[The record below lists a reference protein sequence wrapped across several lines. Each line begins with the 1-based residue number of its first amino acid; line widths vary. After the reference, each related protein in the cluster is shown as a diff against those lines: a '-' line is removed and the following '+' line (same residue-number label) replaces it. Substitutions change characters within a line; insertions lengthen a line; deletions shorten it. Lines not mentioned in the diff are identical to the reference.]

1 MFSPL
6 SPLSSRETL
15 EGRWPA
21 VISLASGL
29 LLEWPAGDMDAGEL
43 VFQGFTLVWHLSGNG
58 YLHTCLSEE
67 AKNMQKHYNLHGH
80 SGFSWYIFSR
90 KVYCTRTK
98 VMLNV
103 THTHTHSQF
112 PHFWPAW
119 PTYWSWVLFVILCNH
134 LNWDHPFIMFWRN
147 KENIELWLMDILLGH
162 AWFEVFISVIY
173 SVHGPFFFF
182 HFVKGFRIYVV
193 HLWVHFLV
201 FSCIYS

>member
-103 THTHTHSQF
+103 THTHTLTVSTLLTCV
-112 PHFWPAW
+112 
-119 PTYWSWVLFVILCNH
+119 TYLLVMGAVCNTVQSSELGPPFHYVL
-134 LNWDHPFIMFWRN
+134 
-147 KENIELWLMDILLGH
+147 K
-162 AWFEVFISVIY
+162 
-173 SVHGPFFFF
+173 
-182 HFVKGFRIYVV
+182 K
-193 HLWVHFLV
+193 
-201 FSCIYS
+201 